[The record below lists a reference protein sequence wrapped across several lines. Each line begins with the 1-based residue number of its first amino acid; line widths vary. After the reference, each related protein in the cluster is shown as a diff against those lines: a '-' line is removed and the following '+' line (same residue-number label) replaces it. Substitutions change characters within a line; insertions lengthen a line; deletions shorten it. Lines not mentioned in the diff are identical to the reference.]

1 MSQSLV
7 MSSGNTVVLV
17 DKEEID
23 EDSADVSETTID
35 DVTEMTKIVD
45 DVETRL
51 IQEEIQKELSQEVNP
66 PGFLSELGVG
76 VGILSIPASLVL
88 VGFLFIGID
97 FSLIPSIGIGLL
109 PAIAGGGLL
118 NSFFNKDEKYTNKQE
133 KLENLR
139 KELVEKS
146 LKGHILEGA
155 EKVGEN
161 WEEVLLS
168 KDKDDDNA
176 EVFKR
181 YIRILKDEST
191 GFETVKAKKFGN

>member
-7 MSSGNTVVLV
+7 LSSDNTVVLV

-23 EDSADVSETTID
+23 ENSADVSETTID

-66 PGFLSELGVG
+66 PGFMDEMIVLF
-76 VGILSIPASLVL
+76 GILSMPLSLGL
-88 VGFLFIGID
+88 GTFLFVGLD
-97 FSLIPSIGIGLL
+97 FPLILGIGIGLL
-109 PAIAGGGLL
+109 PAIAGGRLL
-118 NSFFNKDEKYTNKQE
+118 NFGSVKHQKRMNQQSRIK
-133 KLENLR
+133 NLR

-155 EKVGEN
+155 GKIGEN

>member
-7 MSSGNTVVLV
+7 MSSDNTVVLV

-23 EDSADVSETTID
+23 ENSADVSETTIN

-66 PGFLSELGVG
+66 PGALSELGVG
-76 VGILSIPASLVL
+76 VGIFSIPASLVL

-118 NSFFNKDEKYTNKQE
+118 NSYFNKDEKYTNKLE

-155 EKVGEN
+155 EKIGEN

>member
-1 MSQSLV
+1 

-23 EDSADVSETTID
+23 ENSADVSETTID

-66 PGFLSELGVG
+66 PGALSELGVG
-76 VGILSIPASLVL
+76 VGIFSIPASLVL

-118 NSFFNKDEKYTNKQE
+118 KSYFDKDEKHTNKQE

-191 GFETVKAKKFGN
+191 GLETVKAKKFGN